1 MTQLVLQR
9 NKNHLHLGGNDLLC
23 GTTCFLADAVEDV
36 RDALERLVHRLG
48 SIDAGVD
55 ASLAVVVNKRPR
67 HLVVCVKSLLQYLG
81 VVIFALY

>member
-23 GTTCFLADAVEDV
+23 GAMRFRADAVEDG

-48 SIDAGVD
+48 GVDAGVD
-55 ASLAVVVNKRPR
+55 ASLVVVVNKRPR
-67 HLVVCVKSLLQYLG
+67 HFVVCVKSLLQYLG